1 MLVYGVSDVGKVR
14 EANQDYFQFEM
25 LTENSGYAV
34 VCDGM
39 GGAKAGNIASR
50 LACEVISDYL
60 KRSLRPSMTSTQI
73 ETILRSAVYSANTA
87 VYEASQKDEE
97 YRGMGTTVVLL
108 YVDND
113 CAYIVHVGDS
123 RAYAFSDNTLT
134 QITVD
139 HSMVQTMVDNGQI
152 TPDEARVHPS
162 KNVITRALGV
172 GAQVSADLDFADAT
186 SGTVILLC
194 SDGLSN
200 YVSAEQI
207 AAELKNFDNRVAQ
220 RLVNIANDNGGGDN
234 ITAVAVKF

>member
-1 MLVYGVSDVGKVR
+1 MLVYGATDTGKVR
-14 EANQDYFQFEM
+14 EANQDYFQYEV
-25 LTENSGYAV
+25 LTDDTVFAV

-39 GGAKAGNIASR
+39 GGAKAGNIASK
-50 LACEVISDYL
+50 LATEVVSEYL
-60 KRSLRPSMTSTQI
+60 KRSLRPNMTSTQL

-87 VYEASQKDEE
+87 VFEASQKDED

-108 YVDND
+108 YVDKGN
-113 CAYIVHVGDS
+113 AYIVHVGDS
-123 RAYAFSDNTLT
+123 RAYTFRDNALS

-152 TPDEARVHPS
+152 TPDEAKVHPG

-186 SGTVILLC
+186 EETVILLC

-207 AAELKNFDNRVAQ
+207 ISELSNFDETVAK
-220 RLVNIANDNGGGDN
+220 RLIKIANDNGGGDN